1 MEKTEK
7 KTILVVEDE
16 RNMYDALKEKFE
28 KEGYNVVLAADGEQG
43 LERAITLKPD
53 LILLDLI
60 LPKLNGVEVL
70 QKLREDEWGKDAKV
84 IVLSNLTYLGE
95 DVESLE
101 HKVEDHMIKTE
112 VKLEE
117 VIDRVAKALN

>member
-1 MEKTEK
+1 MENKEK

-16 RNMYDALKEKFE
+16 RSMYYVLKKKFE
-28 KEGYNVVLAADGEQG
+28 KEGYDVVLAADGEQG

-70 QKLREDEWGKDAKV
+70 QKLREDEWGKTAKV

-101 HKVEDHMIKTE
+101 NKIEDHLIKTE

-117 VIDRVAKALN
+117 VIERVEETLR